1 MKALI
6 TGGFGFIG
14 AHLTNLLVSRGWH
27 VTIVDLKEAVPC
39 VPLPAQN
46 VTTIYGKYYDQ
57 GVLKSALADVDVC
70 FHLASSVGPANS
82 NEKVIFDIETN
93 LIGTI
98 TLLNAVRESN
108 VRRFIYLSSGGTV
121 YGGKH
126 TEPLTEDMHGLPT
139 CSYGIVKKTVEYYLN
154 LYNKLYGLEYN
165 VLRLANPYGIGQRLN
180 GNQGVIA
187 NFIGKILSNA
197 PIEIWGDGSV
207 VRDYIYISDAVEA
220 IALAA
225 TVESRNEL
233 LNIGTGT
240 GLSLAQIVRLLK
252 DEFHHSFDV
261 DYKPGRSVD
270 LPVNILNI
278 SKSRKLL
285 GWSPVVNITEG
296 ISRTVDWA
304 SRQTHAISHTQ
315 PSHL

>member
-27 VTIVDLKEAVPC
+27 VTIVELKEAVPC
-39 VPLPAQN
+39 VPLPPQN
-46 VTTIYGKYYDQ
+46 VTTVYGKYYDQ
-57 GVLKSALADVDVC
+57 SVLRSALVDVDVC

-82 NEKVIFDIETN
+82 NERVIFDIETN

-98 TLLNAVRESN
+98 NLLDAVRAST

-126 TEPLTEDMHGLPT
+126 SEPLTEDMHGSPT
-139 CSYGIVKKTVEYYLN
+139 CSYGIVKKTVEYYLS

-165 VLRLANPYGIGQRLN
+165 VLRLANPYGVGQRLN

-187 NFIGKILSNA
+187 NFIGKIISNA

-207 VRDYIYISDAVEA
+207 IRDYIYISDAVEA
-220 IALAA
+220 IARAA
-225 TVESRNEL
+225 TVESKNEL
-233 LNIGTGT
+233 LNIGTGI
-240 GLSLAQIVRLLK
+240 GLSLSQIVQLLK
-252 DEFHHSFDV
+252 NEFNHSFDV
-261 DYKPGRSVD
+261 EYKPGRGVD

-278 SKSRKLL
+278 EKSRKLL
-285 GWSPVVNITEG
+285 DWTPTVDIAEG
-296 ISRTVDWA
+296 INRTVAWA
-304 SRQTHAISHTQ
+304 GQQTHAIN
-315 PSHL
+315 HLA